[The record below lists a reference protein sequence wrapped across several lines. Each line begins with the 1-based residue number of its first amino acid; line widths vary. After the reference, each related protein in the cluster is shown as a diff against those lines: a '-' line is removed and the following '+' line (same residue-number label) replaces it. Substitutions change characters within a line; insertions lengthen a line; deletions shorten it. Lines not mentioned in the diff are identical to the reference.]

1 MLKLL
6 IVVIMWVAAGA
17 AALAQAPAP
26 FPIEQALAMVISLSP
41 QRQAAAAMVDGARTA
56 ARFAGVWPN
65 PAIEIRAEG
74 WTLGSWRRTP
84 SPDPTASGGLDA
96 FLVISQPVEL
106 GGKRAARQAIGNA
119 ELQSAEAALGQVERT
134 LVLDTARLYLNALRS
149 RESLKALEG
158 NREELDALQRAMG
171 ARVREGLAAA
181 SDLAKFQAET
191 ARLET
196 QTLRTRIELNRS
208 LALLGALLQAP
219 SPLSAG
225 QLVEPRAVT
234 LPAGDAAELTARAVE
249 RSPEVKAA
257 VARETRATNA
267 LALERVRRIP
277 DATVSGGYK
286 RAAGFD
292 TAVVGVTVPIPLFDR
307 NQRGIA
313 LATGDFRAATQERL
327 GTEARVAA
335 EVRATLDAARLLDE
349 RARRVDDELL
359 RPAEVVR
366 TAARS
371 AFREGAAD
379 ILSLVDAE
387 RVYLEAHREALLVK
401 LDALA
406 TALEMR
412 LLLGEEIVR

>member
-1 MLKLL
+1 MVRLL
-6 IVVIMWVAAGA
+6 VAVIVWMAAGA
-17 AALAQAPAP
+17 TALAQAPAP
-26 FPIEQALAMVISLSP
+26 FPLERALATVVSRSP
-41 QRQAAAAMVDGARTA
+41 QRQAAAAVVDGARTA

-65 PAIEIRAEG
+65 PAIEVRAEN
-74 WTLGSWRRTP
+74 WTLGSWRWTP
-84 SPDPTASGGLDA
+84 SPDPTASAGLDA
-96 FLVISQPVEL
+96 FLVISQAVEL

-119 ELQSAEAALGQVERT
+119 ELQSAEAVLGQVERT
-134 LVLDTARLYLNALRS
+134 LVLDTAHLYLDALRS

-225 QLVEPRAVT
+225 QLVEPPAVT
-234 LPAGDAAELTARAVE
+234 LPAGDAADLTARALE

-257 VARETRATNA
+257 VAREARATSA
-267 LALERVRRIP
+267 LTLERARRVQDP
-277 DATVSGGYK
+277 TVSGGYK
-286 RAAGFD
+286 RTAGFD
-292 TAVVGVTVPIPLFDR
+292 TAVLGVTVPIPLFDR

-313 LATGDFRAATQERL
+313 LATGDFSAATHERL
-327 GTEARVAA
+327 GIEARVAA

-387 RVYLEAHREALLVK
+387 RVYLEARREALLVK

-406 TALEMR
+406 TALEVR